1 MELSHSEAL
10 WVRKF
15 VYQCMQEILVLTKS
29 SVPPTLHVSGCEIA
43 YSSRHILSMFKCG
56 TIGHPCYDQLK
67 AVQKG
72 CLLTSVTWGTQ
83 LSEIMYFLKSYP
95 LTSFWFS
102 IDRGLRSIF
111 YSGIYFTFKMQKL
124 NYRYLRKTFFI
135 KRYNKSFALGLG

>member
-83 LSEIMYFLKSYP
+83 LSEVMYFLKSYP

-124 NYRYLRKTFFI
+124 NYLRKTFFI